1 MIILGQILTGY
12 LLIGAAVWAI
22 AMIYSIAVMMFT
34 VGHTNLKD
42 KKSTGKI
49 LWNDPDHHKTTPH
62 FNMVAGVIL
71 QIIAWPY
78 TVWYL
83 LNYTFGWRDGAL
95 QRRKDMEKEEAT
107 L

>member
-1 MIILGQILTGY
+1 MIVIGQILTGY

-22 AMIYSIAVMMFT
+22 AMIYSIAVMMFA
-34 VGHTNLKD
+34 VGRKNFKD
-42 KKSTGKI
+42 KKSTEKI
-49 LWNDPDHHKTTPH
+49 LWNDPDHRKTTPN
-62 FNMVAGVIL
+62 FNIIAGIIL
-71 QIIAWPY
+71 QIVAWPY